1 MFKVFPAIDIKDGKC
16 VRLNK
21 GDFSKIKI
29 YNEDPITQAS
39 YFARLGFKNLHMI
52 DLDGAVQG
60 KLVNLN
66 KIEKIIKKNNFSVQ
80 IGGGIRSIESIK
92 KFIDIG
98 VEKVILGTAAFE
110 NLDFL
115 KEACNNFNNKIA
127 VAIDT
132 RNRKIALS
140 GWKKQTNVD
149 AANYI
154 MKIKDLGVSR
164 IIYTDIERDGMQQ
177 GPNIQE
183 TIQVAEKTKIPF
195 LISGGIRS
203 LEDIKEIKSKNE
215 KNIEG
220 VVVGKAIYEGKINFK
235 ELIDY
240 A

>member
-1 MFKVFPAIDIKDGKC
+1 
-16 VRLNK
+16 
-21 GDFSKIKI
+21 
-29 YNEDPITQAS
+29 
-39 YFARLGFKNLHMI
+39 
-52 DLDGAVQG
+52 
-60 KLVNLN
+60 
-66 KIEKIIKKNNFSVQ
+66 
-80 IGGGIRSIESIK
+80 
-92 KFIDIG
+92 
-98 VEKVILGTAAFE
+98 
-110 NLDFL
+110 
-115 KEACNNFNNKIA
+115 
-127 VAIDT
+127 
-132 RNRKIALS
+132 
-140 GWKKQTNVD
+140 
-149 AANYI
+149 

>member
-39 YFARLGFKNLHMI
+39 YFSRLGFKNLHMI

>member
-1 MFKVFPAIDIKDGKC
+1 M
-16 VRLNK
+16 
-21 GDFSKIKI
+21 
-29 YNEDPITQAS
+29 
-39 YFARLGFKNLHMI
+39 
-52 DLDGAVQG
+52 
-60 KLVNLN
+60 
-66 KIEKIIKKNNFSVQ
+66 
-80 IGGGIRSIESIK
+80 
-92 KFIDIG
+92 
-98 VEKVILGTAAFE
+98 
-110 NLDFL
+110 